1 MEYRSM
7 RRFDEVD
14 QRFVR
19 LILIEQTWLITD
31 DFDFPDE
38 ERKER
43 FWSSEYHRNIR
54 LIFALWNNKDLIVDR
69 RECILERSRTI
80 ESMNISHAEI
90 RLTRSRL
97 SWIRSESF
105 KEMFK
110 YRDSNESIHWRNSCS
125 LLVINRLPSCS
136 WTISRAG
143 YMPKY
148 FQ

>member
-1 MEYRSM
+1 M

-43 FWSSEYHRNIR
+43 FRSSDYHRNLR

-80 ESMNISHAEI
+80 ESMDISHAEI

-97 SWIRSESF
+97 S
-105 KEMFK
+105 
-110 YRDSNESIHWRNSCS
+110 
-125 LLVINRLPSCS
+125 
-136 WTISRAG
+136 
-143 YMPKY
+143 
-148 FQ
+148 